1 LDPTNVQI
9 RSMNSYAPLAA
20 TRRSDVYLFFL
31 LACGIT
37 WSLDLPLAIAWATK
51 ATPPGYAMTLVGL
64 GAWGPTLAAF
74 VLAAGRRDLRSVF
87 GRWRTNPLWIVGGLL
102 LPLAVQLP
110 ATLIEVVLGGQP
122 AHWFYPPVRP
132 EHIAALMMFPL
143 GEEFG
148 WRGFAYPRLEQLH
161 GPVLGSL
168 ILGAVWG
175 LWHLGMLYAPDPLR
189 RLPLVTVVI
198 YMADLALWSVVIA
211 WAFERGGRSIA
222 IAIAVHAGG
231 HIDNANRAPETEVR
245 LRVLR
250 FLVLAVVAAF
260 AARSLMAE
268 KRGRDP
274 LRYSGAGRY

>member
-1 LDPTNVQI
+1 
-9 RSMNSYAPLAA
+9 MNPR
-20 TRRSDVYLFFL
+20 TGHETTWRTDVYVFFL

-37 WSLDLPLAIAWATK
+37 WTLDLPLAISWATK

-74 VLAAGRRDLRSVF
+74 VLAARRHDLRSVF
-87 GRWRTNPLWIVGGLL
+87 GRWRTNPLWIGVALL

-132 EHIAALMMFPL
+132 EHIAALIMFPL

-148 WRGFAYPRLEQLH
+148 WRGFAYPRLEKLH

-168 ILGAVWG
+168 MLGAVWG

-189 RLPLVTVVI
+189 RLPWATVVI

-222 IAIAVHAGG
+222 IAIAVHAGA
-231 HIDNANRAPETEVR
+231 HIDNVSRAPETEVR

-250 FLVLAVVAAF
+250 FLVLSVVAAV
-260 AARSLMAE
+260 AARSLLA
-268 KRGRDP
+268 KRRDQAWLEPAAP
-274 LRYSGAGRY
+274 LF